1 MTSHARSRDGET
13 PGRGFHPEWYR
24 DPCVHLQ
31 ALLVLSVA
39 LGGGGVGY
47 GLRNLAIQLAAL
59 LVLAANRAAV
69 AQFVK
74 TAPRAL
80 ILLVIVSVML
90 PLVQLVPLP
99 PALWRSLPGRE
110 VVVQSLDIAG
120 ASSSA
125 WYPVSLDR
133 ARTLVAFC
141 GTIAPAALIVVG
153 SGLPIAGKLRLAWT
167 FVLAAMAAF
176 LLGAAQLVSAN
187 SSGLLFPITP
197 KPDVLYATFANRNST
212 GLFFAL
218 AALACGF
225 LATTGRRAILPATI
239 GGILLALGTVLTQS
253 RSSMG
258 LLAVVLVFTL
268 IVIAG
273 HLVRTEHAPREASVE
288 PRRWPVVAALAAVL
302 FVGVAAALSL
312 SGGGRIAASAER
324 LSNLATDRPEVW
336 EDGLYAAGVYWPA
349 GSGVGT
355 FDEVFQLH
363 ESLEY
368 VSPRRAGR
376 AHQDYIELAI
386 EAGPAG
392 LFIAAGWIGWIA
404 WASLAAFPTR
414 RRWIALG
421 AGTGLAMIAMQSLV
435 DYPLR
440 CQTLLCVGALLVVFL
455 ARNRDATE

>member
-1 MTSHARSRDGET
+1 MTSHARSRYGEI
-13 PGRGFHPEWYR
+13 PGRGLSPGWYR

-59 LVLAANRAAV
+59 LVFAANRAAV
-69 AQFVK
+69 TQFVK

-80 ILLVIVSVML
+80 VVLVIASVFL
-90 PLVQLVPLP
+90 PLVQLLPLP
-99 PALWRSLPGRE
+99 PTLWRSLPGRE
-110 VVVQSLDIAG
+110 VVAQSLDIAG
-120 ASSSA
+120 AAAPS

-133 ARTLVAFC
+133 ARTLIAFC
-141 GTIAPAALIVVG
+141 GTIAPAAIIAVG
-153 SGLPIAGKLRLAWT
+153 SGLPIAGKLRLVWT

-197 KPDVLYATFANRNST
+197 KADVLYATFANRNST

-218 AALACGF
+218 AALACAF
-225 LATTGRRAILPATI
+225 LATTGRRAVLPATI

-258 LLAVVLVFTL
+258 LLVVVLLFTL
-268 IVIAG
+268 ISIAACLIRKG
-273 HLVRTEHAPREASVE
+273 HQPREASVE
-288 PRRWPVVAALAAVL
+288 PRRWPAVAALAAVL
-302 FVGVAAALSL
+302 LIGVAAALSF

-324 LSNLATDRPEVW
+324 LSSLATDRPEVW
-336 EDGLYAAGVYWPA
+336 EDGLYAARVYWPA
-349 GSGVGT
+349 GSGMGT

-392 LFIAAGWIGWIA
+392 LLVAAGWIGWIA
-404 WASLAAFPTR
+404 WASLVAFPTH

-440 CQTLLCVGALLVVFL
+440 CQTLLCVGALLVILL
-455 ARNRDATE
+455 ARNSEAAE